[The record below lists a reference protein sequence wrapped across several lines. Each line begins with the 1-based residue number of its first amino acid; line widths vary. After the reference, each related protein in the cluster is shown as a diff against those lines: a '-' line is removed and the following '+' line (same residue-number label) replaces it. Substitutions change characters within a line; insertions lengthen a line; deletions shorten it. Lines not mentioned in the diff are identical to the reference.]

1 MVALP
6 PKAARPIN
14 HYVLEKVS
22 FFGRGTPGLQ
32 KTTWPINHYGIP
44 LAGRFFYADFET
56 RTSVWRRPQYVG
68 GDWTRWL
75 SEDGVHAW
83 WFSEALQLF
92 FWELDI
98 DSGWKRYVDDAD
110 RTYWSNVELAIRFY
124 EPQFQEPEAEPA

>member
-1 MVALP
+1 M
-6 PKAARPIN
+6 
-14 HYVLEKVS
+14 
-22 FFGRGTPGLQ
+22 
-32 KTTWPINHYGIP
+32 
-44 LAGRFFYADFET
+44 AGAFFYADFET
-56 RTSVWRRPQYVG
+56 RTSAWRRPQYVC

-83 WFSEALQLF
+83 WCSEALRLF

-110 RTYWSNVELAIRFY
+110 RMYWSNVELAIRFY

>member
-1 MVALP
+1 MFL
-6 PKAARPIN
+6 K
-14 HYVLEKVS
+14 KC
-22 FFGRGTPGLQ
+22 FFGFGAPGFQ
-32 KTTWPINHYGIP
+32 KHTWPINRSGIP
-44 LAGRFFYADFET
+44 LAGAFFYADFET
-56 RTSVWRRPQYVG
+56 RTSAWRRPQYVC

-83 WFSEALQLF
+83 WCSEALRLF

-110 RTYWSNVELAIRFY
+110 RMYWSNVELAIRFY